1 MYGWLSSGAA
11 VADLPYWQLPHADRV
26 RLRRKPETCNNRTNR
41 MATDQRVAL
50 SRLPD
55 ALRADAELTAL
66 VAQALGVNAGHGLA
80 AAAAL
85 VIAHRERE
93 AADRG

>member
-1 MYGWLSSGAA
+1 M
-11 VADLPYWQLPHADRV
+11 ADLPYWQLPHAARV
-26 RLRRKPETCNNRTNR
+26 RLRRKPETCSNRTNRR
-41 MATDQRVAL
+41 MATDQRLAL